1 MRWYS
6 WVLVPL
12 LTAFFSLFAAGF
24 LAAMLV
30 DWYQISSFEGGSGF
44 FVVGIA
50 LLGFIAGLV
59 IGVIAAVVVARR
71 PQPGFLQAVG
81 YGWGAALAI
90 VLVIGGGAR
99 FLADIPPELR
109 GEALFLQV
117 ELRWPAG
124 RPRPVSGD
132 GAYTRLSSATAS
144 MVRTHEDGPLWLE
157 DAREEDGRWIV
168 PGAVPVFTQR
178 GRRLLDVRIRDEQLA
193 GFVVPLPGHP
203 RADHESWSEWLPKYQ
218 PGAEPENGGFTY
230 RFRVTRVSEPIR
242 IVHAGPFEIGV
253 IASRFYRLS
262 DTEGMAASSVF
273 RVAHQGQP
281 VPDLQQADY
290 VGVVG
295 AAAPTLL
302 VRATQNDGASV
313 CRFLVSDGKTVQ
325 SSDLGSCVQ
334 LQDIAPLTSDPGRFA
349 LARDRKAL
357 PGWPDR
363 QTLKIPGLYDVGEMV
378 VDTRN
383 LAARR
388 FTPPPQPYV
397 VSGVPPLAL
406 SPDERSLVRV
416 ATDAEERPVLLVVDT
431 VNDQSYTLPVDRA
444 RMRFS
449 STSRLDPAWVTHHFE
464 WTPGP
469 DGHDTLRE
477 RPQFEVLPFAGEFEE
492 DPRTPS
498 YSIGPGLNPLR
509 DAVVTI
515 LTSELRAEALPD
527 GDYGFEKKV
536 RLDGKVIT
544 VTTIESGPYVYV
556 AFAESDGDPAF
567 MRSIAARLD
576 AAFATRR
583 WDSAFA
589 EK

>member
-6 WVLVPL
+6 WVLVPI
-12 LTAFFSLFAAGF
+12 LTAFFGLFAAGC
-24 LAAMLV
+24 LAALLV
-30 DWYQISSFEGGSGF
+30 DWYRISSFEGGSGF

-59 IGVIAAVVVARR
+59 IGVIAAVVAARR
-71 PQPGFLQAVG
+71 PQPGFLKAVG
-81 YGWGAALAI
+81 YGWGTALVI
-90 VLVIGGGAR
+90 VLVAGGAAR
-99 FLADIPPELR
+99 FLADIPPEIR
-109 GEALFLQV
+109 GEQLFLQV
-117 ELRWPAG
+117 ELRWPPG
-124 RPRPVSGD
+124 RPRPAHVD
-132 GAYTRLSSATAS
+132 GAFLRLSSATMS
-144 MVRTHEDGPLWLE
+144 TVRKHEDGPFWLE
-157 DAREEDGRWIV
+157 DAREEDGRWV
-168 PGAVPVFTQR
+168 VTGAVPVFTQR

-193 GFVVPLPGHP
+193 GFIVPLPRHP
-203 RADHESWSEWLPKYQ
+203 RTEHESWSEWLPKYQ
-218 PGAEPENGGFTY
+218 PGTEPEGGGFTY

-242 IVHAGPFEIGV
+242 VVHAGPFEIGV
-253 IASRFYRLS
+253 IASRFSRVS
-262 DTEGMAASSVF
+262 ETEGMAAYSTF
-273 RVAHQGQP
+273 HVAHQGQP

-295 AAAPTLL
+295 AAAPTLF
-302 VRATQNDGASV
+302 VRATRDDGASV
-313 CRFLVSDGKTVQ
+313 CRFLVSDGKEVRA
-325 SSDLGSCVQ
+325 SDLGPCVQ
-334 LQDIAPLTSDPGRFA
+334 VEDVAPLTSDPGRFV

-363 QTLKIPGLYDVGEMV
+363 QTFKVPGLYDVGEMV
-378 VDTRN
+378 VDTRS
-383 LAARR
+383 LAVRQ
-388 FTPPPQPYV
+388 FTRPPQPYI

-406 SPDERSLVRV
+406 SPDERSLVRF

-431 VNDQSYTLPVDRA
+431 VADQAYTLPIDRA

-449 STSRLDPAWVTHHFE
+449 STSRLDPAWVNHHFE

-469 DGHDTLRE
+469 DRHDTLRE
-477 RPQFEVLPFAGEFEE
+477 RPQFEVLPFAGEFED

-515 LTSELRAEALPD
+515 LTTELRAEPLPD

-536 RLDGKVIT
+536 RLDGKIIT

-556 AFAESDGDPAF
+556 AFADGDGDPAF

-589 EK
+589 GK